1 MADSCY
7 GDCLNFVFGYVI
19 NTSCNELMNSSHELD
34 PPKLSQKRAVLLGL
48 ATVLCWSTVA
58 TAFKLSLA
66 YLSPVQLVL
75 MASVTSTLF
84 LTLMLFLQGSLSAL
98 WGQTFRVYKMSLLFG
113 LLNPTLYYLLLFWAY
128 DLLPA
133 QEAQAINYSWAIVM
147 TFMAVPLLKQRLYWY
162 DYIAAIFCYL
172 GVCFIATHGDLLGMK
187 FASVIGVGL
196 AVLSTVVW
204 STYWVFN
211 QKDQREPVLGLC
223 LNFMMALPIIIA
235 IAAWRGELNVFANP
249 WQAWAG
255 GIYVGLFE
263 MGLAFVLWLS
273 AMKRAESTA
282 QLANLIFISPFL
294 SLFFIAFFLGE
305 AILFSTVVG
314 LVLIVT
320 GLVLQQFFRK
330 KPLDNIGRPL
340 NE

>member
-1 MADSCY
+1 M
-7 GDCLNFVFGYVI
+7 
-19 NTSCNELMNSSHELD
+19 
-34 PPKLSQKRAVLLGL
+34 
-48 ATVLCWSTVA
+48 A

-66 YLSPVQLVL
+66 HLSPVQLILLASFASSVL
-75 MASVTSTLF
+75 LLAV
-84 LTLMLFLQGSLSAL
+84 LFLQGRLSEL
-98 WGQTFRVYKMSLLFG
+98 WRQPLRVYISSFLFG

-162 DYIAAIFCYL
+162 DCIAAAFCYI
-172 GVCFIATHGDLLGMK
+172 GVCTIATRGDLFGLN
-187 FASVIGVGL
+187 FASVLGVSL

-204 STYWVFN
+204 STYWIFN

-223 LNFMMALPIIIA
+223 LNFITALPVITLIA
-235 IAAWRGELNVFANP
+235 IWRGEFNLLASP

-255 GIYVGLFE
+255 GVYVGLLE
-263 MGLAFVLWLS
+263 MGLAFILWLS
-273 AMKRAESTA
+273 AMKRADNTA

-305 AILFSTVVG
+305 AILPSTLVG
-314 LVLIVT
+314 LGLIVA
-320 GLVLQQFFRK
+320 GLLLQQLSKSR
-330 KPLDNIGRPL
+330 LSNAVIQR
-340 NE
+340 N